1 MVSTL
6 LSRGRASFK
15 KRSKAARSSR
25 LGSRVQRGLI
35 SLLLGRSPEDAR
47 PEATEEA
54 TKWLDTVVGELEGK
68 PSAENERKD
77 TSDDTT
83 R

>member
-1 MVSTL
+1 MVL
-6 LSRGRASFK
+6 ALFPKARASFK
-15 KRSKAARSSR
+15 KRSKTARSSR

-47 PEATEEA
+47 LEATEEA

-68 PSAENERKD
+68 PTAKNG
-77 TSDDTT
+77 
-83 R
+83 

>member
-6 LSRGRASFK
+6 LPTSRAFFK

-25 LGSRVQRGLI
+25 IGSRVHRGLI
-35 SLLLGRSPEDAR
+35 SLLLGGSPEDAR

-54 TKWLDTVVGELEGK
+54 TKWLDGAVSELDGK
-68 PSAENERKD
+68 PTAENG
-77 TSDDTT
+77 
-83 R
+83 